1 MPMKRDIGKII
12 SLLRRHYGE
21 CRAPVADLARSRGS
35 GAFRI
40 LIATIL
46 SSRTL
51 DQTTMGACR
60 RLFKEVRSSEDL
72 KKVSLARLQKLI
84 YPVGFY
90 RVKALHLK
98 KLPGTLDRLFGGK
111 IPDQAADLMR
121 LPGVGRKTAN
131 LVAAQAFSR
140 DEICVD
146 IHVHRISNRLGLVR
160 TGTPAATEVALK
172 LVLPKKHW
180 REINHLLVALGQTV
194 CRPLNPRCAAC
205 PLKIFCRFARGAG
218 QP

>member
-1 MPMKRDIGKII
+1 MA
-12 SLLRRHYGE
+12 E
-21 CRAPVADLARSRGS
+21 LARSRGS
-35 GAFRI
+35 GPFRI
-40 LIATIL
+40 LVATIL

-51 DQTTMGACR
+51 DQTTMAACR

-72 KKVSLARLQKLI
+72 KSVSLARLQKLI

-98 KLPGTLDRLFGGK
+98 KLPGALDRFFGGK
-111 IPDQAADLMR
+111 IPDQAEDLMR

-160 TGTPAATEVALK
+160 TGTPAATEDALK

-205 PLKIFCRFARGAG
+205 SLRNFCRFARGAG